1 MDQNWWRDNL
11 AAVLKSRPAKIALGT
26 WAVIWAVIGAWD
38 LFLSELMPAHWAENR
53 SWRVIDVV
61 EKTTGYF
68 PWWVWLIVG
77 TLIVVAATLAYAVE
91 QKRRADGSTH
101 TILIIGSCSWGLSTS
116 MLAAMKT
123 PSRH

>member
-1 MDQNWWRDNL
+1 MDQNWWRDIL
-11 AAVLKSRPAKIALGT
+11 AAVRKSRLVKIALGILI
-26 WAVIWAVIGAWD
+26 VIWAVIGNWD
-38 LFLSELMPAHWAENR
+38 LFLSELMPARWAENR

-77 TLIVVAATLAYAVE
+77 TLIVVAASLAYAVE